1 MENLICGFIPQL
13 KDRRSSGLLGFQN
26 KFPNNFLEYFSQ
38 AGLTYKI
45 GIRLAEGEPSSFS

>member
-13 KDRRSSGLLGFQN
+13 KDRRSSVLLGFQN
-26 KFPNNFLEYFSQ
+26 KFPNNFLECFSQ